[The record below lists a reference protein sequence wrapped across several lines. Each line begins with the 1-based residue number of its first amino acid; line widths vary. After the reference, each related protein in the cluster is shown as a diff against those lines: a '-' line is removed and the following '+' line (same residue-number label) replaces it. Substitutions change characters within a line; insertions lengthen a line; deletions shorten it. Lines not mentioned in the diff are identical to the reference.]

1 MKYNELMNQIKVTPQ
16 MRRRVLDA
24 IAADQKRRRAR
35 LLYRRVAALA
45 ACLAVAAGAWTFASR
60 RLPAAPP
67 EEMVSSAYGIIEYA
81 SVEELSRALG
91 FTVKTPGELPFAPE
105 EVSHDAWFGDLAEIN
120 YRGAEALLTTR
131 MAAGAEDPS
140 GDYNVY
146 RQVETVPLA
155 DATVTLKGENDRV
168 SLAVWTDGEYAFSV
182 SVEPAISQEEMLR
195 VIESFRVYLKKEEA
209 TARADFSSVQG
220 GKSKV

>member
-1 MKYNELMNQIKVTPQ
+1 MNQIKVTPQ

-24 IAADQKRRRAR
+24 IAADQKRRRAH

-67 EEMVSSAYGIIEYA
+67 EEMVSSAYGIIEYGIIEYA

-105 EVSHDAWFGDLAEIN
+105 EVTYDAWFGDLAEIN

-131 MAAGAEDPS
+131 MAAGTEDPS

-155 DATVTLKGENDRV
+155 DATVTVTLKGENDRV

-182 SVEPAISQEEMLR
+182 SVKPAISQEEMLR
-195 VIESFRVYLKKEEA
+195 VIESFR
-209 TARADFSSVQG
+209 
-220 GKSKV
+220 

>member
-1 MKYNELMNQIKVTPQ
+1 

-24 IAADQKRRRAR
+24 IAADQKRRRTR

-91 FTVKTPGELPFAPE
+91 FTVKTPVELPFVPE
-105 EVSHDAWFGDLAEIN
+105 ETTYAAWFGDLAEITFS
-120 YRGAEALLTTR
+120 GAGRELTVR
-131 MAAGAEDPS
+131 MAAGTDDPS

-146 RQVETVPLA
+146 QQTTDVPLA
-155 DATVTLKGENDRV
+155 GGNATLKGENDRV
-168 SLAVWTDGEYAFSV
+168 SLAVWTDGAYAYSI
-182 SVEPAISQEEMLR
+182 SAEPAITQEEMLR
-195 VIESFRVYLKKEEA
+195 VIESFR
-209 TARADFSSVQG
+209 
-220 GKSKV
+220 

>member
-1 MKYNELMNQIKVTPQ
+1 MNQIKVTPQ

-24 IAADQKRRRAR
+24 IAADQKRRRTR

-91 FTVKTPGELPFAPE
+91 FTVKTPVELPFVPE
-105 EVSHDAWFGDLAEIN
+105 ETTYAAWFGDLAEITFS
-120 YRGAEALLTTR
+120 GAGRELTVR
-131 MAAGAEDPS
+131 MAAGTDDPS

-146 RQVETVPLA
+146 QQTTDVPLA
-155 DATVTLKGENDRV
+155 GGNATLKGENDRV
-168 SLAVWTDGEYAFSV
+168 SLAVWTDGAYAYSI
-182 SVEPAISQEEMLR
+182 SAEPAITQEEMLR
-195 VIESFRVYLKKEEA
+195 VIESFR
-209 TARADFSSVQG
+209 
-220 GKSKV
+220 

>member
-1 MKYNELMNQIKVTPQ
+1 

-140 GDYNVY
+140 GNYNVY
-146 RQVETVPLA
+146 RQVETVPPT

-209 TARADFSSVQG
+209 TARADFLSVQG